1 MRFHA
6 SFADS
11 GIDTQNGGGFF
22 QGQEMLRVGCGKVN
36 AAEFASRAVLTAVIF
51 SLRGSRFA
59 IAS

>member
-11 GIDTQNGGGFF
+11 GIGTQNGGGFF
-22 QGQEMLRVGCGKVN
+22 QGQEMLRAGCGKVN
-36 AAEFASRAVLTAVIF
+36 AEELARRGLLTAMIF
-51 SLRGSRFA
+51 SLPDRGSR